1 MRVSKE
7 VFMIKFKYEINL
19 RKKEFLKLCTL
30 NDYNYKGYLTEQDFY
45 NVLMK
50 FTAYLSDKEIF
61 ELIDSSI
68 SNGKIRYTEI
78 VNFPTYESDLQYKDK
93 YLDHLN
99 KNRNPK
105 EIKLI
110 ETSIRKI
117 LSDKD
122 YLSPIQNYQ
131 HSVNE
136 ENFKINIAKKIF
148 DVLLKSAP
156 KGLESGFIK
165 DVIRQ
170 YDFDDDN
177 FYTIG
182 ELNNL
187 LIHCNISLDILDL
200 RFLFEKGFT
209 INEYARIKL
218 EDIENFIITY
228 SRQNLKGTLIKD
240 DYYSKYENE
249 EKVETEKIIQNNK
262 VINIFEDCLKT
273 LGKDFLVNY
282 FLPHLEMKESEMIN
296 IDGKTSIQKIAFLDS
311 LWLEIG
317 LKNLGYPEIPSSEIG
332 NFKYYLIKNRLTDL
346 SSQTISTIKINFLDL
361 IDHLILKL
369 NIDSYILKQNF
380 DYIKDNLSN
389 NESIDIKES
398 MISKSESI
406 TSNTT
411 KLFFKEME
419 VLFLEKILKNTNYT
433 RENMDKDDQAKQEE
447 KLKFKYTIDEI
458 KFRKE
463 IIKKFGFID
472 HDIMNDFSR
481 YLSSDLEKK
490 SVVYGENSYN
500 SLEDLDSFT
509 LKNKT
514 SKDDYQIG
522 NIESKKWVKLCY
534 NISFIGMIDKCEE
547 LGIIL
552 DTEDK
557 IYLSKICEK
566 IKKKIYPSLFNKN
579 YMNLRVNKDN
589 IKKSKSKKDL
599 LKPKDN
605 SEEKIDVLKYL
616 ENSKM
621 NETTKNKSDLK
632 FKNVNIVENLEKQRD
647 EVDHLKF
654 KKSRIIAN
662 EELYKNINITNVIKV
677 YEIKNKVDSSISIP
691 LLHNCCIDYL
701 VKNYNV
707 IANTNKKIDEQIISK
722 IGVCKIFKDLIN
734 GKGKNVSINSCSSY
748 DNVLNRI
755 NSNEFYSI
763 LIDANISDSIVDFIC
778 FYCGKRKQNKNKGN
792 LIHNF

>member
-182 ELNNL
+182 ELNNF

-346 SSQTISTIKINFLDL
+346 SSQTISSIKINFLDL

-472 HDIMNDFSR
+472 HDIMNDFSI

-500 SLEDLDSFT
+500 SLEELDSFT

-605 SEEKIDVLKYL
+605 SEVKIDVLKYL

-621 NETTKNKSDLK
+621 NETTKNRSDFK

-654 KKSRIIAN
+654 KKSRITAN
-662 EELYKNINITNVIKV
+662 EELYKTINKTNVIQV
-677 YEIKNKVDSSISIP
+677 YEIQNKVDSSISIP

-734 GKGKNVSINSCSSY
+734 GKGKNVSKNSCSSY

-778 FYCGKRKQNKNKGN
+778 FYCGKRKQNKNKGK
-792 LIHNF
+792 